1 MNEGATLDQVA
12 HSVKPPAALIDKPYL
27 APIFDEPEFAVRN
40 VWRVNGG
47 WYDGIPS
54 HLKPAPEDEQAREIA
69 GLAGGFE
76 RLVERALARMQS
88 GELAIASHLIDW
100 AAAAA
105 PNEAQ
110 VHAARA
116 QIYAARAAESPST
129 LSYRIFNAAAL
140 ESAAKA
146 AINIGVSDRRF

>member
-1 MNEGATLDQVA
+1 MTKWSTA
-12 HSVKPPAALIDKPYL
+12 SSRPPRLAEKPYL

-54 HLKPAPEDEQAREIA
+54 HLKPAPEAEQAREIA
-69 GLAGGFE
+69 ELAGGFE

-88 GELAIASHLIDW
+88 GELAMACHLIDW

-105 PNEAQ
+105 PRRRAGPRR
-110 VHAARA
+110 ARTNLC
-116 QIYAARAAESPST
+116 RP
-129 LSYRIFNAAAL
+129 
-140 ESAAKA
+140 
-146 AINIGVSDRRF
+146 RR